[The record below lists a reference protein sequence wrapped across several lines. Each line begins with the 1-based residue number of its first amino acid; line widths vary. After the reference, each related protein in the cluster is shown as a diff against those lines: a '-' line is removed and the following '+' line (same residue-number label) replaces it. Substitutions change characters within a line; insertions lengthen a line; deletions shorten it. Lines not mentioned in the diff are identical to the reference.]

1 VRSAKTNLE
10 SASSDGNVV
19 VVGSATVLTHLLSKC
34 SDSSEV
40 SKFEPA
46 DDDRPRSLL
55 DLALNQLLQHRDGK
69 SPVHVNSL
77 LELGEERGG
86 VDVANVLF
94 IVDGVALL

>member
-1 VRSAKTNLE
+1 
-10 SASSDGNVV
+10 
-19 VVGSATVLTHLLSKC
+19 VGSATVLTHLLSKF

-55 DLALNQLLQHRDGK
+55 DLALDQLLQDMDEE

-77 LELGEERGG
+77 LEFGEERGG